1 MEIQQD
7 FRDLLHL
14 FNEQNVNYLVVGG
27 YALAFHGAP
36 RFTGDI
42 DLWVRTSTENADKII
57 NALNEF
63 GFGSLGI
70 NKQDLTQDD
79 QVLQLGY
86 PPIRIDIMTSI
97 DGVNF
102 DEAFNNSL
110 ITNYGDIQIKIISK
124 EDFIKNKR
132 ATGRYKD
139 LADIEALGEL

>member
-7 FRDLLHL
+7 FRELLQL
-14 FNEQNVNYLVVGG
+14 FNEQKVKYLVVGG

-42 DLWVRTSTENADKII
+42 DLWVRTSIKNADKII
-57 NALNEF
+57 NALNDF

-70 NKQDLTQDD
+70 NKEDLTQND

-86 PPIRIDIMTSI
+86 PPVRIDIMTSI
-97 DGVNF
+97 DGVDF

-110 ITNYGDIQIKIISK
+110 ITNYGDIEIKIISK
-124 EDFIKNKR
+124 DDFIKNKR
-132 ATGRYKD
+132 ATGRHKD

>member
-14 FNEQNVNYLVVGG
+14 FNEQKVKYLVVGG

-42 DLWVRTSTENADKII
+42 DIWVRTSSENADKII

-63 GFGSLGI
+63 GFGALGI
-70 NKQDLTQDD
+70 TKQDLTQDD

-97 DGVNF
+97 DGVDF

-110 ITNYGDIQIKIISK
+110 LTSYGDIKIKIISK
-124 EDFIKNKR
+124 DDFIKNKR

>member
-1 MEIQQD
+1 VEIQQD

>member
-14 FNEQNVNYLVVGG
+14 FNEQKVKYLVVGG

-42 DLWVRTSTENADKII
+42 DLWVRTSAENADKII

-63 GFGSLGI
+63 GFGALGI
-70 NKQDLTQDD
+70 TKQDLTQDD

-97 DGVNF
+97 DGVDF

-110 ITNYGDIQIKIISK
+110 ITSYGDIKIKIISK
-124 EDFIKNKR
+124 DDFIKNKR

>member
-110 ITNYGDIQIKIISK
+110 ITNYGDLNSSSK
-124 EDFIKNKR
+124 CN
-132 ATGRYKD
+132 TH
-139 LADIEALGEL
+139 